1 MSGQRSTARHAFLE
15 LDAMRG
21 VAAICV
27 MLYHYS
33 EFLADRK
40 VLPSAYLAVDLFFIL
55 SGFIIAHAYRARLQA
70 GLSFAR
76 FTLIRLIRLYPLY
89 LAGTALGLLYLLSR
103 NVMEPWRV
111 DSAHE
116 WAGSVMLSVLFLPKL
131 WPTAK
136 IHGLYPFDP
145 AAWSLLFEIIV
156 NLAYGAVCIALTP
169 RRLRWIIAIGVVGIV
184 AAATH
189 YGALDLGM
197 TRRTLAGGLARV
209 VLSFF
214 AGVYLHHL
222 YDKYNPSPDDTTA
235 QRRLPPFTFE
245 VMLIVLVLTFS
256 VHVSGI
262 ARQIYDTLCVLL
274 LFPALIWLGAR
285 LPSPRAL
292 RPLYAEAGRLSYGI
306 YILHTPLLLI
316 AAGAYKALRHADPQ
330 FARPYSGLVFV
341 VLTLACTA
349 VAVRQFDEP
358 VRRRLNRI
366 ASNWR
371 RAPAMAL
378 PPAVSPA
385 PTVAPDWSR
394 DRSA

>member
-1 MSGQRSTARHAFLE
+1 
-15 LDAMRG
+15 MRG

-33 EFLADRK
+33 EFLADRT

-55 SGFIIAHAYRARLQA
+55 SGFIIAHAYRARLQT

-103 NVMEPWRV
+103 NAMEPWRV
-111 DSAHE
+111 DSTHE
-116 WAGSVMLSVLFLPKL
+116 WVGSVMLSVLFLPKL
-131 WPTAK
+131 WPTER
-136 IHGLYPFDP
+136 IHGLYPFDQ

-156 NLAYGAVCIALTP
+156 NLAYGAVCVALTP
-169 RRLRWIIAIGVVGIV
+169 RRLRWIIAVGFVGIIV
-184 AAATH
+184 AAAY
-189 YGALDLGM
+189 YGSLDLGM

-209 VLSFF
+209 ILSFF
-214 AGVYLHHL
+214 AGVYLYHL
-222 YDKYNPSPDDTTA
+222 YDRYGAGDAATT
-235 QRRLPPFTFE
+235 RRRFPPFTFE
-245 VMLIVLVLTFS
+245 VLLIVLVVTFS
-256 VHVSGI
+256 VHVSGV

-306 YILHTPLLLI
+306 YILHTPLVLI
-316 AAGAYKALRHADPQ
+316 AAGGYKALRHADPQ
-330 FARPYSGLVFV
+330 LTRPYSGVVFV
-341 VLTLACTA
+341 IFTLACVA
-349 VAVRQFDEP
+349 VAVRQYDEP

-366 ASNWR
+366 AANWR
-371 RAPAMAL
+371 RV
-378 PPAVSPA
+378 PAVTLP
-385 PTVAPDWSR
+385 PTVAPTPTVSSDWSR